1 MYKITKKEN
10 TDWAQFKSLRCVT
23 HIYYSYFGVDALYLN
38 NFVDLKTHEQPRK
51 KKFMIKRQPI
61 NHSQNFI
68 LTSKQQLG
76 GGGRGVIP
84 KFRQDQNLE

>member
-23 HIYYSYFGVDALYLN
+23 YIYYSYFGVDALYLN

-51 KKFMIKRQPI
+51 KISWLKDNP
-61 NHSQNFI
+61 
-68 LTSKQQLG
+68 
-76 GGGRGVIP
+76 
-84 KFRQDQNLE
+84 